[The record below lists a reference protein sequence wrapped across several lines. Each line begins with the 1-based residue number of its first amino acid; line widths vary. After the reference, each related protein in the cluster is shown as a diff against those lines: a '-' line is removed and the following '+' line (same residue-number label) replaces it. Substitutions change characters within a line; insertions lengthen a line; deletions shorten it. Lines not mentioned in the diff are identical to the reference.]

1 MIMAIATA
9 QCKAA
14 NQNYSP
20 FPIGFAQA
28 FCRITNNHYAGE
40 STKLMRDG
48 QCSSGNRSDELVESG
63 SRFLGSSLVLLS
75 PYVRDLNSN
84 GMEMSGK
91 AADSCERL

>member
-20 FPIGFAQA
+20 FPIGFDKESL
-28 FCRITNNHYAGE
+28 FVTNNHYA
-40 STKLMRDG
+40 KLMRDG

-63 SRFLGSSLVLLS
+63 SRFLGSSR
-75 PYVRDLNSN
+75 YVRDLNSN
-84 GMEMSGK
+84 RMEMSGK

>member
-20 FPIGFAQA
+20 FPIGFDKESL
-28 FCRITNNHYAGE
+28 FVTNNHYA
-40 STKLMRDG
+40 KLMRGG

>member
-1 MIMAIATA
+1 
-9 QCKAA
+9 
-14 NQNYSP
+14 
-20 FPIGFAQA
+20 
-28 FCRITNNHYAGE
+28 
-40 STKLMRDG
+40 MRDG

-91 AADSCERL
+91 AADSCERLRTLGKTPSNKIFATSFADVVAINICKKMRLKLGR